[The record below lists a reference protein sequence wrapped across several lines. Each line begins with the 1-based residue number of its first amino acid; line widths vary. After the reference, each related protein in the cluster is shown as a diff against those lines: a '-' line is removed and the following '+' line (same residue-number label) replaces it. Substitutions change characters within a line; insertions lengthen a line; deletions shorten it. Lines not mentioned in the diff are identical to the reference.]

1 MFIEKK
7 LSNYNEKNIWI
18 RMKKRYYNIDK
29 CKYDNIVIR
38 WKKLVIN
45 FTI

>member
-1 MFIEKK
+1 
-7 LSNYNEKNIWI
+7 
-18 RMKKRYYNIDK
+18 MKKRYYNIDK
-29 CKYDNIVIR
+29 YKYDNIVIR